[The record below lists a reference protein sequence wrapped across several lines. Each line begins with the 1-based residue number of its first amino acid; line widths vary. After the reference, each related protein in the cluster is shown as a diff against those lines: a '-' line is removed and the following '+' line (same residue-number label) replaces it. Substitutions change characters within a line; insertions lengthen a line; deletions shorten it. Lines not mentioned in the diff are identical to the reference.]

1 MTTPSHLLAGFT
13 ILTLTQKW
21 WGAGLTDT
29 QTAWLLVIGVALSV
43 LIDLDSL
50 WSSNFLQNH
59 HQQFTHWPLT
69 WLIISLTVAG
79 IGLLTPFTYL
89 VNVSLV
95 ILLVAYTHLTLDLF
109 AVTSGIPL
117 LAPFTRH
124 EFALTRLHE
133 PFTNNVDRTRHVLTH
148 PWIIYREVLLIGAGL
163 LFILSHPKSLPFL
176 K

>member
-1 MTTPSHLLAGFT
+1 MSTPSHLLAGFT
-13 ILTLTQKW
+13 VLTLTKNW
-21 WGAGLTDT
+21 WGFGLSDS
-29 QTAWLLVIGVALSV
+29 QTTWLLVIGVALSV

-50 WSSNFLQNH
+50 WSSGFLQNH
-59 HQQFTHWPLT
+59 HQQLTHWPIT
-69 WLIISLTVAG
+69 WLVIAAG
-79 IGLLTPFTYL
+79 LAFVGLLAPLSIL
-89 VNVSLV
+89 VNLSLV
-95 ILLVAYTHLTLDLF
+95 ILISAYTHLTLDLF

-117 LAPFTRH
+117 FAPFTKH

-163 LFILSHPKSLPFL
+163 LFILSHPKALPFL